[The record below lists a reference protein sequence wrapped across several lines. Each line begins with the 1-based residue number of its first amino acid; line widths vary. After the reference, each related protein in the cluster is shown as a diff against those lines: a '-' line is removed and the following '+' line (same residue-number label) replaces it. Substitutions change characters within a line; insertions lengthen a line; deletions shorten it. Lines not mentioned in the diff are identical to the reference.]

1 MTCNVGG
8 VERGIRLALGILL
21 IALAYGS
28 TLPQWAA
35 VVCYLAGAVAIG
47 TGLAGFCP
55 AWKLLGINTCGTKP
69 A

>member
-1 MTCNVGG
+1 VGG
-8 VERGIRLALGILL
+8 VERGIRLALGVLL

-28 TLPQWAA
+28 TFPQWAA

-47 TGLAGFCP
+47 TGLGGFCP